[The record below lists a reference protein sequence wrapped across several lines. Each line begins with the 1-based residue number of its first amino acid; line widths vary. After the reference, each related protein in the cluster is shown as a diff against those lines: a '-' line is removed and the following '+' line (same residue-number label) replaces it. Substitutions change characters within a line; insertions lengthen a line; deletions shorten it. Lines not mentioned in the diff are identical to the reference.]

1 MEFLNSLKR
10 LSVQI
15 IGGLLLAAICWT
27 ASSINNQNVAV
38 AQLVVEVKQL
48 NEKSDNYATK
58 EGLKAL
64 EDRVTKLEQAPSAP
78 YKR

>member
-1 MEFLNSLKR
+1 MEFVETLKR

-27 ASSINNQNVAV
+27 AASINTQNVTV
-38 AQLVVEVKQL
+38 AQLVVEVKAL
-48 NEKSDNYATK
+48 NEKSNGYATK
-58 EGLKAL
+58 EGLKAV
-64 EDRVTKLEQAPSAP
+64 EDRVTKLEQAQNQP